1 MSMEDAMHQSAS
13 RSLAFGFLSLWF
25 LLSGCSGSAEQ
36 TIVSQFFSASRL
48 RDNTSLDNIATVIFD
63 PRTQGTVTS
72 FAITNVGA
80 EEHKPLPLKSL
91 AKAQDDAKTEDDTFS
106 KRKEEYQNANLEAIQ
121 RVLKAERGEG
131 KVTGKDAEVQAAWTK
146 FREDSA
152 TVSKR
157 VADARRSLRT
167 QTQFVDL
174 SINGG
179 RTAID
184 VTKYD
189 GELVSKDVTVTA
201 PVKLP
206 GGETAQ
212 KTLVLTLQRA
222 VLKGDKEIAG
232 RWIIT
237 GFRDTAASPATK
249 TSD

>member
-1 MSMEDAMHQSAS
+1 MHQSAL
-13 RSLAFGFLSLWF
+13 RRFAFGFLSLWF

-48 RDNTSLDNIATVIFD
+48 RDNTSLDNIATVMFD
-63 PRTQGTVTS
+63 PRTHGTVTS
-72 FAITNVGA
+72 FSITNVGT
-80 EEHKPLPLKSL
+80 EDHKPLPLRSL
-91 AKAQDDAKTEDDTFS
+91 AKAQDDAKTEDDAFS

-146 FREDSA
+146 YREESA
-152 TVSKR
+152 TVSKK

-167 QTQFVDL
+167 QTQLVDL

-189 GELVSKDVTVTA
+189 GELVSKEVTVTA

-206 GGETAQ
+206 GGETAE

-222 VLKGDKEIAG
+222 VLKGEKEITG
-232 RWIIT
+232 RWIVT
-237 GFRDTAASPATK
+237 GFRDNAASPATK
-249 TSD
+249 TSN